1 MRKDFIDF
9 YVELYKVQLELKE
22 TEVYNLKTEI
32 RALKTL
38 IGEDLK
44 EYESPLNLKGSRQ
57 YRLQEKY
64 RRMGLCR
71 CSAKLDGNYKTCVK
85 CRKHARDNYYKKNP
99 NAQPNRSYGLA
110 NECVKQGG

>member
-9 YVELYKVQLELKE
+9 CKGQLELKE
-22 TEVYNLKTEI
+22 TEVYSLKTEI

-44 EYESPLNLKGSRQ
+44 EYESPLNLKRSKQ

-71 CSAKLDGNYKTCVK
+71 CGAKLDGNYKTCVK

-99 NAQPNRSYGLA
+99 NAQPNRSYGL
-110 NECVKQGG
+110 VSD